1 MLGYSALVKKNG
13 KRTYKQPNKL
23 IFGGIKAPSITLSP
37 LEVLMEESCLR
48 RICCFIDFKKAFICL
63 EP

>member
-23 IFGGIKAPSITLSP
+23 IFGGIKAPSITLS
-37 LEVLMEESCLR
+37 LLDC
-48 RICCFIDFKKAFICL
+48 
-63 EP
+63 